1 MPACYNFIAFQHC
14 TLGDCEYFRRL
25 WMWEKLK
32 VHIMLLTCEM
42 SLICLLL
49 CNKELILK
57 FSKYKCLLL
66 STPWFKRYN
75 SWW

>member
-49 CNKELILK
+49 C
-57 FSKYKCLLL
+57 
-66 STPWFKRYN
+66 
-75 SWW
+75 